1 MARCLTPFPSPV
13 IEQIDKKS
21 QVLPHRTLI
30 TKDMLTLLSCKV
42 VAMENFI
49 WFDNYWLPC
58 GLVRKILASPLIE
71 LEFNLKVVDN
81 LSAQESG
88 VSNVVGFP
96 LKFLT
101 ITNK

>member
-1 MARCLTPFPSPV
+1 MARCLTLFPSLV
-13 IEQIDKKS
+13 SEQIDKKS

-30 TKDMLTLLSCKV
+30 AKDMLTLLSCKV
-42 VAMENFI
+42 VTKENFI
-49 WFDNYWLPC
+49 FDWLPC
-58 GLVRKILASPLIE
+58 GLVRKILAGPLIE

-81 LSAQESG
+81 LSARESG
-88 VSNVVGFP
+88 ISNVVGFS